1 MSTYV
6 SSIQKTHFTL
16 GPTLSLS
23 KGRLSVKCRGE
34 LGEKRE
40 KPTEQVLKAGRQ
52 VGRMNEQLEQA
63 LDQIAE
69 EKGISRQDLLSM
81 IEASLAA
88 AFRKDYGTKDQNIEV
103 EFNPE
108 NMSTRV
114 FDVKTVVETVEDPQ
128 REVDQEAAQE
138 LKKGAK
144 VGDVIR
150 TEITPKDAVT
160 YGRIAAQTAKQVIIQ
175 KLREAERNVQFSD
188 FKAKE
193 RTLQTGI
200 VQRLEGDTVLIDLGK
215 GTGVLFPS
223 EQIRGEKYT
232 IGQRIKVLVLHVEP
246 GTKGPKITLSRSHPD
261 MVRKLFEL
269 EVPEIFNGSVEI
281 KAVAREAGSRSKIA
295 VFSSQEG
302 IDPIGSCVGQ
312 KGTRVQT
319 VMAELGGEKIDIIEW
334 SEDAVK
340 FIANALSP
348 AKILN
353 VQLDEENK
361 EAKVGVLEDQLS
373 LAIGKAGQNVR
384 LAARLTGW
392 KIDINGEKIGTEE
405 EAPVTEAE
413 AGTTKSGEADAEA
426 SEGNTTEQTPE

>member
-1 MSTYV
+1 
-6 SSIQKTHFTL
+6 
-16 GPTLSLS
+16 
-23 KGRLSVKCRGE
+23 
-34 LGEKRE
+34 
-40 KPTEQVLKAGRQ
+40 
-52 VGRMNEQLEQA
+52 MNEQLEQA
-63 LDQIAE
+63 LQQIAE
-69 EKGISRQDLLSM
+69 EKGVSRDEIIEM

-88 AFRKDYGTKDQNIEV
+88 AFRKDYGEKDQNIVV
-103 EFNPE
+103 EFQPDTL
-108 NMSTRV
+108 SAKIY
-114 FDVKTVVETVEDPQ
+114 DVKTVVSEVEDPQ
-128 REVDQEAAQE
+128 KEVDEAGAKA

-144 VGDVIR
+144 LGDVIK
-150 TEITPKDAVT
+150 TEITPKDGT
-160 YGRIAAQTAKQVIIQ
+160 NYGRIAAQTAKQVIIQ

-193 RTLQTGI
+193 RTLQNGI
-200 VQRLEGDTVLIDLGK
+200 VQRIEGDTVLVDLGK

-223 EQIRGEKYT
+223 EQIRGEKYSV
-232 IGQRIKVLVLHVEP
+232 GQRLKVLVLHVEP
-246 GTKGPKITLSRSHPD
+246 AAKGPKITLSRSHPD

-295 VFSSQEG
+295 VMSTQDG

-319 VMAELGGEKIDIIEW
+319 VMGELGGEKIDIIEW
-334 SEDAVK
+334 SDDSVK

-348 AKILN
+348 AKIIN

-392 KIDINGEKIGTEE
+392 KIDINGEKIGGDE
-405 EAPVTEAE
+405 EASDDEGTVAPETEATAEAE
-413 AGTTKSGEADAEA
+413 ADAGGVSEGSIAEA
-426 SEGNTTEQTPE
+426 TDPQKLVEQSEEKEAAK